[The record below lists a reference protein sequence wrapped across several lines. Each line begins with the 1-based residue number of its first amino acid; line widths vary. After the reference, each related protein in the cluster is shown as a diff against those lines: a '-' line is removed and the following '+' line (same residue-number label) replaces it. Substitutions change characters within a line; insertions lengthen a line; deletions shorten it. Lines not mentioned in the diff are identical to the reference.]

1 MKSAE
6 TREHVVR
13 MVLEHGRGVVPAAHD
28 LNKSVRSAS
37 RFLGYYCD
45 TGGDFHYD
53 PANWNRHFD
62 DLADD
67 PQLRDA
73 VLSAVREQPEMFL
86 DEMADAVN
94 ERPPK
99 SMERST

>member
-13 MVLEHGRGVVPAAHD
+13 MVLEHGRGVVAAAHD